1 MEVKSLSEEQ
11 IKKMCIGLDVYK
23 AKNRLQLLCPDLAK
37 NIDISIT
44 VYIYNINIAILKI
57 TYR

>member
-37 NIDISIT
+37 NIDIE
-44 VYIYNINIAILKI
+44 AI
-57 TYR
+57 